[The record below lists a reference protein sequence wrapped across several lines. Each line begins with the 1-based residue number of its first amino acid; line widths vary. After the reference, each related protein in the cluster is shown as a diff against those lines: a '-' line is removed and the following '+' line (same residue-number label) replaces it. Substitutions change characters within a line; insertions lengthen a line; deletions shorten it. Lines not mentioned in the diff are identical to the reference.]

1 MRPSSMPSNQPAF
14 PNDMKIILNG
24 KDHPLDTVINVETLL
39 ASIGLAGKPVIVE
52 LNKKALFPRE
62 YADSNLQDND
72 QLEIITIAA
81 GG

>member
-1 MRPSSMPSNQPAF
+1 MRPSSTPSNQPAF

-62 YADSNLQDND
+62 YADSDLQDND

>member
-1 MRPSSMPSNQPAF
+1 
-14 PNDMKIILNG
+14 MKIILNG
-24 KDHPLDTVINVETLL
+24 KDHPLDKVINVETLL
-39 ASIGLAGKPVIVE
+39 TSIGLAGKPVIVE

>member
-1 MRPSSMPSNQPAF
+1 MPSNQPAF

-24 KDHPLDTVINVETLL
+24 KDHPLDTAINVETLL

-62 YADSNLQDND
+62 YADSDLQDND

>member
-1 MRPSSMPSNQPAF
+1 MRPSSTPSNQPAF

-24 KDHPLDTVINVETLL
+24 KDHSLNEAINVETLL

-62 YADSNLQDND
+62 YADSDLQDND

>member
-1 MRPSSMPSNQPAF
+1 
-14 PNDMKIILNG
+14 MKIILNG
-24 KDHPLDTVINVETLL
+24 KDHPLDKVINVETLL

>member
-1 MRPSSMPSNQPAF
+1 MKPSSMPSNQPAF

-24 KDHPLDTVINVETLL
+24 KDHPLDKVINVETLL

>member
-1 MRPSSMPSNQPAF
+1 MPSNQPAF

-24 KDHPLDTVINVETLL
+24 KDHPLDKVINVETLL

>member
-1 MRPSSMPSNQPAF
+1 
-14 PNDMKIILNG
+14 MKIKLNG
-24 KDHPLDTVINVETLL
+24 KDHSLNEATNVETLL

>member
-1 MRPSSMPSNQPAF
+1 MPSNQPAF

-24 KDHPLDTVINVETLL
+24 KDHPLDKVINVETLL

-62 YADSNLQDND
+62 YADSDLQDND

>member
-1 MRPSSMPSNQPAF
+1 
-14 PNDMKIILNG
+14 MKIKLNG
-24 KDHPLDTVINVETLL
+24 KDHSLNEATNVETLL

-62 YADSNLQDND
+62 YADSDLQDND

>member
-1 MRPSSMPSNQPAF
+1 
-14 PNDMKIILNG
+14 MKIILNG
-24 KDHPLDTVINVETLL
+24 KDHPLDKVINVETLL
-39 ASIGLAGKPVIVE
+39 TSIGLAGKPVIVE

-62 YADSNLQDND
+62 YADSDLQDND

>member
-1 MRPSSMPSNQPAF
+1 
-14 PNDMKIILNG
+14 MKVKLNG
-24 KDHPLDTVINVETLL
+24 KDHPLDQAINVELL
-39 ASIGLAGKPVIVE
+39 LDSIGLAGKPVIVE

-62 YADSNLQDND
+62 YVHTMLDDGD

>member
-1 MRPSSMPSNQPAF
+1 
-14 PNDMKIILNG
+14 MKIILNG
-24 KDHPLDTVINVETLL
+24 KDHRLDKVINVETLL